1 MQCSREYSLEQ
12 NIISLLFVL
21 FVELGTVS
29 FNKGDEDLINNQINI
44 TKTYYRTDRQ
54 DVITE
59 PKTKKSV
66 RVVEIPEFLSKEIK
80 EFVDG
85 LYGMPDDERL
95 FPIVQEAVQH
105 KMKNYI
111 KKAVQ
116 TVTLERDNLLKQLLQ
131 SQKLFQ
137 EQRKEWK
144 GKNRYRCRTS
154 RWNCFRRETID

>member
-1 MQCSREYSLEQ
+1 MVWIINVFLYDKVQCSREYSLEQ

-29 FNKGDEDLINNQINI
+29 LNKGDEDLINNQINI

-111 KKAVQ
+111 KV
-116 TVTLERDNLLKQLLQ
+116 
-131 SQKLFQ
+131 S
-137 EQRKEWK
+137 
-144 GKNRYRCRTS
+144 
-154 RWNCFRRETID
+154 

>member
-1 MQCSREYSLEQ
+1 M
-12 NIISLLFVL
+12 
-21 FVELGTVS
+21 
-29 FNKGDEDLINNQINI
+29 INNQINI

-116 TVTLERDNLLKQLLQ
+116 TVTLERDNLLK
-131 SQKLFQ
+131 
-137 EQRKEWK
+137 
-144 GKNRYRCRTS
+144 
-154 RWNCFRRETID
+154 